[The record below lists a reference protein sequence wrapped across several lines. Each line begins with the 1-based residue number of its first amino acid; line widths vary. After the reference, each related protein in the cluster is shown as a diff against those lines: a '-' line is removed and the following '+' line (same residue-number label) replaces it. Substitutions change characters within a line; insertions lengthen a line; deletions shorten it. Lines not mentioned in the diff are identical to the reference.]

1 MHNFVETFTIT
12 FRTGFPL
19 KSQNENSA
27 PESEKSAP
35 IFVPCWAS
43 NCEYDSNTRQCKT
56 TYNVTC
62 LSIVTTIAIAL
73 LNINAD
79 KQECNSSIT
88 SAYHLTH
95 H

>member
-35 IFVPCWAS
+35 IYVPFWALTYEFHS
-43 NCEYDSNTRQCKT
+43 KTRQCK
-56 TYNVTC
+56 
-62 LSIVTTIAIAL
+62 LHTI
-73 LNINAD
+73 
-79 KQECNSSIT
+79 
-88 SAYHLTH
+88 
-95 H
+95 